1 MIQVIFDLVDK
12 DQSGRI
18 SKDELTDL
26 MNQFGVDELTLSIA
40 NTRVEDLIA
49 LEDVNGD
56 SEISLE
62 GISSFTSY
70 WSK

>member
-1 MIQVIFDLVDK
+1 MIFDFVDK

-26 MNQFGVDELTLSIA
+26 MNHFGVDELKLSLV
-40 NTRVEDLIA
+40 NTTVEGLIA

-62 GISSFTSY
+62 GTSSYTSY
-70 WSK
+70 WSKQ

>member
-1 MIQVIFDLVDK
+1 MKFDLVDK

-26 MNQFGVDELTLSIA
+26 MKQFGVDELTMA
-40 NTRVEDLIA
+40 NTTVEDLIA

-62 GISSFTSY
+62 GTSSFTSY
-70 WSK
+70 WSKQ